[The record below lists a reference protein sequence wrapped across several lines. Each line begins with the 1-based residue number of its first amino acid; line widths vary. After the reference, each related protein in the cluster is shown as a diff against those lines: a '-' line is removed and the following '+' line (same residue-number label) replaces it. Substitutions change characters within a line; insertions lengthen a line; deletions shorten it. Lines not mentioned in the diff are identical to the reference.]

1 MRSLAATRQITVI
14 RMSDPFNK
22 GSRAPI
28 RFSIF
33 LPVRNGGQWL
43 GGAVESVLAQTY
55 GDWELVIGD
64 NASED
69 DTQAVVARYEDARIR
84 YQRFSD
90 SVDIFKSYNRTF
102 AMTRFE
108 WVQELSADDRLHPE
122 CLAAIAERI
131 ESHRAEGGR
140 RLAMVLTGTRRINA
154 QGEVVDTAYYGYEGK
169 QPLVDGRYGAAS
181 WLVAACQPGSSPWNF
196 GSAAIS
202 REVLDELGRYI
213 RDDDPIMSTDLELAL
228 TVAAYGDVSYIDR
241 PLLDV
246 TAWPESDTHGR
257 HARDR
262 QGERPLTARGLAFRA
277 ALDMH
282 ESRRHV
288 SARERSAVHAAIA
301 RTNLQRAAG
310 QRYLPGGGGRL
321 AALRDVLRA
330 ARHSWRTVIAPEPL
344 ARAALIVLAP
354 RSTLVAVRTAALAR
368 RDQPE
373 TAIEE
378 TPTRPG
384 G

>member
-1 MRSLAATRQITVI
+1 MIQEEPAAVQSTPARSA
-14 RMSDPFNK
+14 
-22 GSRAPI
+22 API

-43 GGAVESVLAQTY
+43 GGAIESVLAQTY

-64 NASED
+64 NASAD
-69 DTQAVVARYEDARIR
+69 DTRAVVAHYEDARIR
-84 YQRFSD
+84 YKRFPD
-90 SVDIFKSYNRTF
+90 SVDIFRSYNRTF

-122 CLAAIAERI
+122 CLTAIAERI
-131 ESHRAEGGR
+131 QSHRAEGGR

-154 QGEVVDTAYYGYEGK
+154 QGGVIDTAYYGYEGK
-169 QPLVDGRYGAAS
+169 QPLADGRYGAAA
-181 WLVAACQPGSSPWNF
+181 WLMAACMPGSSPWNF

-228 TVAAYGDVSYIDR
+228 TVAAYGDVIYIDR

-277 ALDMH
+277 ALEVH
-282 ESRRHV
+282 ESRRDV
-288 SARERSAVHAAIA
+288 SARERRAVYAAIA

-310 QRYLPGGGGRL
+310 QRYMPGGGGRR

-330 ARHSWRTVIAPEPL
+330 VRHSWRTVIAPEPL

-354 RSTLVAVRTAALAR
+354 RSMLVAMRTAALAR
-368 RDQPE
+368 RD
-373 TAIEE
+373 
-378 TPTRPG
+378 RH
-384 G
+384 